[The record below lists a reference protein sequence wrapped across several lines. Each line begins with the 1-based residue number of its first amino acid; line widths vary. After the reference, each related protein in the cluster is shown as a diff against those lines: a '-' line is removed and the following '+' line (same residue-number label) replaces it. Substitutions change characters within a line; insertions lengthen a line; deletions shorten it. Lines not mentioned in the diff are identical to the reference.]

1 MVKINVKKFS
11 KAKTEATT
19 DQDNII
25 IEEEDKVIE
34 SESKDQVIE
43 IDNDFLNELSN
54 ENYINKKEEAKQKE
68 ENEKNIKENEKNI
81 KENEKNRKLR
91 EKENEKLF
99 KQIEKENKLKEKENK
114 KIDNDDNSIFSD
126 QPSAIIGKEK
136 RILLKKVQ
144 SYKSLFPEELKGFK
158 IKSNCS
164 IEELKQYIDEMDSII
179 EVGAVETF
187 LSDSIISS
195 IKLIEG
201 TTVNSKNY
209 NISGLSFMLKNNQ
222 QFIILCKQL
231 YLKYNV
237 FSRVPIEYQLIMIV
251 STSAYICKNKNA
263 NKEQL
268 NSFFNEPIVINNSN

>member
-1 MVKINVKKFS
+1 
-11 KAKTEATT
+11 
-19 DQDNII
+19 
-25 IEEEDKVIE
+25 
-34 SESKDQVIE
+34 
-43 IDNDFLNELSN
+43 
-54 ENYINKKEEAKQKE
+54 
-68 ENEKNIKENEKNI
+68 
-81 KENEKNRKLR
+81 
-91 EKENEKLF
+91 
-99 KQIEKENKLKEKENK
+99 
-114 KIDNDDNSIFSD
+114 
-126 QPSAIIGKEK
+126 
-136 RILLKKVQ
+136 
-144 SYKSLFPEELKGFK
+144 
-158 IKSNCS
+158 
-164 IEELKQYIDEMDSII
+164 MDSII

-251 STSAYICKNKNA
+251 STLAYIRKNKNA

-268 NSFFNEPIVINNSN
+268 NTFFNEPIVINNSN